1 MSVSRQVGANLL
13 LIGTFP
19 LLVTMLVVIT
29 IVVVVGRLIK
39 AILGIDKEDDQSD
52 ETCE

>member
-1 MSVSRQVGANLL
+1 MSVPRRVGANLL

-19 LLVTMLVVIT
+19 LLVALLIVIT
-29 IVVVVGRLIK
+29 IVAVVGRLIK